1 MVAHRSTRWGWLR
14 LHALTHP
21 TAERGLR
28 AAPPGAS
35 QGKKLTQEE
44 LAERADLG
52 VNIVGRLERAV
63 IAPGLVSILKLS
75 VALGVPAKEL
85 LDPFT
90 PDVVLRMKVAPSPT
104 SKSRR

>member
-1 MVAHRSTRWGWLR
+1 MRSRTPQPNEVFGQ
-14 LHALTHP
+14 H
-21 TAERGLR
+21 LR
-28 AAPPGAS
+28 ALR
-35 QGKKLTQEE
+35 KKNELTQEE

-52 VNIVGRLERAV
+52 VNIVGRLERAI
-63 IAPGLVSILKLS
+63 IAPGLVTILKLS

-90 PDVVLRMKVAPSPT
+90 PDVVMRMKVAPSSA

>member
-1 MVAHRSTRWGWLR
+1 MRTRTPQPNEVFGQ
-14 LHALTHP
+14 H
-21 TAERGLR
+21 LR
-28 AAPPGAS
+28 ALRRER
-35 QGKKLTQEE
+35 KMTQEA

-52 VNIVGRLERAV
+52 INIIGRLERAV
-63 IAPGLVSILKLS
+63 IAPGLVTILKLS

-85 LDPFT
+85 LDPFP

>member
-1 MVAHRSTRWGWLR
+1 MRSRTPQPNEVFGQ
-14 LHALTHP
+14 H
-21 TAERGLR
+21 LR
-28 AAPPGAS
+28 ALR
-35 QGKKLTQEE
+35 KKKELTQEE

-104 SKSRR
+104 PKSRR